1 MCMGVLLVIFW
12 GSLPM
17 DQGDHITYKFQT
29 VHPHHFNCTK
39 CRWVTECVCV
49 CVCMCVCLPY
59 LVILICAYFANK
71 ILASKYCFCF
81 EQILSVF
88 GDVSDIWFKYY

>member
-1 MCMGVLLVIFW
+1 
-12 GSLPM
+12 M

-49 CVCMCVCLPY
+49 CVFTLFGNIDLCL
-59 LVILICAYFANK
+59 
-71 ILASKYCFCF
+71 FCKQNISL
-81 EQILSVF
+81 QILF
-88 GDVSDIWFKYY
+88 LF